1 MQFLSAGTVKGGLRW
16 AWLKAHAATAGRIR
30 ACKPLKTIQ
39 IREKHKCDVD
49 HLSEINFPP
58 LSAVMGIHAPN
69 EVVRE
74 GPAG

>member
-1 MQFLSAGTVKGGLRW
+1 MQFLSAGTVKGGPRW
-16 AWLKAHAATAGRIR
+16 AWLKVHTATAGRIR

-58 LSAVMGIHAPN
+58 VSAVMGIYAPN

-74 GPAG
+74 SPAG